1 MCLLRKLLLGML
13 FASLKK
19 KILPVWPCSEH
30 PSAQYP
36 PHFQVV
42 IKLIAGGGKMTCLTD
57 FQKTKQANT
66 NDNSLNEP
74 KCPKQNP

>member
-1 MCLLRKLLLGML
+1 MLRTSKCP
-13 FASLKK
+13 
-19 KILPVWPCSEH
+19 I
-30 PSAQYP
+30 P

-42 IKLIAGGGKMTCLTD
+42 FKLIAGGGGKMTGLTD